1 MVEKKVADIVVRPR
15 RQVTI
20 PRKVCEQLGIRP
32 GDVLELTVEGSAIVA
47 RPKKAVALKALKE
60 IQRAFQ
66 RSGVTEAE
74 LLEAGR
80 RVRQQL
86 ARERYGASG

>member
-20 PRKVCEQLGIRP
+20 PREVCEQLGIRP

-60 IQRAFQ
+60 IQQAFQ

-74 LLEAGR
+74 LLEVGR

-86 ARERYGASG
+86 ARERYGARG